1 VEGLPAHRHFST
13 LEPAA
18 QQTVAWLTQQQASA
32 RATISFIAEQ
42 DTAPRPPTVSLK
54 VEAPPPGQ
62 GGAQVCLAPNTEMQT
77 NDGCALLC
85 EKNMTDPN
93 DHAKLKQLQAADPRM
108 LCDPDFCKCF
118 NPQTPKQQF
127 INHVQAKE
135 QAQLSGLPDCDWM
148 PGEDCTLESQYE
160 CMAGPKKG
168 QCSDKNWIDR
178 TSDCTSSCIHSSL
191 YWFSLHDKTY
201 VPGPDS
207 KAAKN
212 LGKEGKGQGQGGEG
226 QWAPEPPPEEP
237 KLEKEPEV
245 KPGEV
250 PHYDHDKAKLTL
262 ESRHIDIH
270 ELDVMMSPACKHT
283 QPFIAV
289 TWYSPKMAGKAKRL
303 LKSCARNDVCCKA
316 TEAPGNLRGGLRE
329 GSEEYRLEMIRMKPA
344 FMLSQMDAIQ
354 LPIVWLDADM
364 EFHKYPSKFLPGAWE
379 PGPRDAL
386 LFNFWGNESKG
397 QDSPSIGSG
406 VAYFN
411 YTLAARNLLV
421 AWAES
426 MAYELNAD
434 APDDRVLSQ
443 LLGSGS
449 WVRRATFGW
458 LPAAYMRH
466 LPAVYRG
473 VDPVIDHDHGSPPG
487 LNGHSDVL
495 PSLPPVKIPEKPKEL
510 PKWAVACTAKFPAS
524 PEWCAEKCPPP
535 KACTEELCECTVSE
549 IKRKA
554 PFAPCDKVLRSDG
567 SCAGEDPLTPGPV
580 SPSAEQ

>member
-1 VEGLPAHRHFST
+1 MLALCAAVEGLPAKTHRHFST
-13 LEPAA
+13 LEPVA

-42 DTAPRPPTVSLK
+42 DTAPRPPTVSFK

-191 YWFSLHDKTY
+191 YWFSSHDKTY

-250 PHYDHDKAKLTL
+250 PHYDHDKDKLTL

-289 TWYSPKMAGKAKRL
+289 TWYSPKMTGKAKRL

-426 MAYELNAD
+426 M
-434 APDDRVLSQ
+434 
-443 LLGSGS
+443 
-449 WVRRATFGW
+449 
-458 LPAAYMRH
+458 
-466 LPAVYRG
+466 
-473 VDPVIDHDHGSPPG
+473 
-487 LNGHSDVL
+487 
-495 PSLPPVKIPEKPKEL
+495 
-510 PKWAVACTAKFPAS
+510 
-524 PEWCAEKCPPP
+524 
-535 KACTEELCECTVSE
+535 
-549 IKRKA
+549 
-554 PFAPCDKVLRSDG
+554 
-567 SCAGEDPLTPGPV
+567 V
-580 SPSAEQ
+580 SPSPKPGAWSIRAIGTLGIEALAHSLGHWGIGAFGHSGIGSLGAWRVIGV